1 MSEKEN
7 ILIRYARIYEKELK
21 ENQLDDNEIERRLN
35 DWIKD
40 LMNYYT
46 KHPDMSDEEFE
57 ELLQAKDIYYTQL
70 K

>member
-7 ILIRYARIYEKELK
+7 ILIKYARIYEKELK

-35 DWIKD
+35 EWIKD

-46 KHPDMSDEEFE
+46 EHPDISDKEFE
-57 ELLQAKDIYYTQL
+57 ELLQAKDIYYTEL